1 MSPSMGGAKG
11 SIEINGGAY
20 HARCHIKFTGEFLI
34 EFFLGFLCFLGCFV
48 QLQK

>member
-1 MSPSMGGAKG
+1 MSPSLGGEKG
-11 SIEINGGAY
+11 SIEINGGAF

-34 EFFLGFLCFLGCFV
+34 EFFFLGFLGCFV